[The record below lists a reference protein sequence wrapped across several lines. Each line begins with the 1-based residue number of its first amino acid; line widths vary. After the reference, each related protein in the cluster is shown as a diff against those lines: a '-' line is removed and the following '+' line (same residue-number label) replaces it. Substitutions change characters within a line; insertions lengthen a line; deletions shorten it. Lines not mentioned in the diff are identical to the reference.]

1 MSKKVICF
9 GEVLWDI
16 FPEGE
21 KIGGAP
27 LNVALRL
34 DALGIPTAIV
44 SKIGDD
50 ALGARLMDF
59 VRTRGL
65 DTQFIQIDQRFETGK
80 VNVSLDESG
89 SASYDIAHPAAWDK
103 IERQTALEEAVTKAD
118 LFLFGSLVA
127 RDKVAHKTLKLLLDK
142 ASYKVFDV
150 NLRAPHYTHQLLFG
164 LMQQADFIKFNDEE
178 LKEIA
183 TSLGCKSTSLETQL
197 MFIAEKTNTTQI
209 CVTKGGDGALLWL
222 NDQLFEQKGFP
233 IKVADTVGAGDS
245 FLATLLAGLLSNLA
259 PKTALERAC
268 AMGAMVAA
276 TTGANPSISAEELNH
291 FIQRASK

>member
-65 DTQFIQIDQRFETGK
+65 DTQFIQIDQRFKTGK

-150 NLRAPHYTHQLLFG
+150 NLRAPHYTHELLFG

-276 TTGANPSISAEELNH
+276 TTGANPSITAEELNH

>member
-150 NLRAPHYTHQLLFG
+150 NLRAPHYTHELLFG

-276 TTGANPSISAEELNH
+276 TTGANPSITAEELNH